1 MKESNKEKTAI
12 QYLFESEPEFAWTA
26 KDISRTLGF
35 RGKQINR
42 LHDVLRMMRDRKFDS
57 CHRGQA

>member
-42 LHDVLRMMRDRKFDS
+42 LHDVLRMMK
-57 CHRGQA
+57 G